1 MGKDKEL
8 KRAKNTDLLYIIKLV
23 SVKRRNGSEEE
34 GQDGG
39 EEGKEKRVKNIGKE
53 ERKGRREE

>member
-39 EEGKEKRVKNIGKE
+39 EEGK
-53 ERKGRREE
+53 